1 MNPLNSMPP
10 QPENSK
16 LGEIELAPGYSISM
30 ALYTNMS
37 TDDQLSLKKGI
48 DDMIHGRTVSHR
60 QVIDELNH
68 EFTRS
73 NLVEPREKSIL

>member
-1 MNPLNSMPP
+1 
-10 QPENSK
+10 
-16 LGEIELAPGYSISM
+16 M

-73 NLVEPREKSIL
+73 NLVEPREKSIR

>member
-10 QPENSK
+10 QSEHNDI
-16 LGEIELAPGYSISM
+16 GQIELAHGYSIST

-37 TDDQLSLKKGI
+37 PDDQLSLKKGI
-48 DDMIHGRTVSHR
+48 EDMIHGRTVSHR

-73 NLVEPREKSIL
+73 NLVEPREQ

>member
-1 MNPLNSMPP
+1 MPLQSEHNDIG
-10 QPENSK
+10 Q
-16 LGEIELAPGYSISM
+16 IELAPGYSISM

-37 TDDQLSLKKGI
+37 PDDQLSLKKGI
-48 DDMIHGRTVSHR
+48 EDMIHGRTVSHR

-73 NLVEPREKSIL
+73 NLVEPREP